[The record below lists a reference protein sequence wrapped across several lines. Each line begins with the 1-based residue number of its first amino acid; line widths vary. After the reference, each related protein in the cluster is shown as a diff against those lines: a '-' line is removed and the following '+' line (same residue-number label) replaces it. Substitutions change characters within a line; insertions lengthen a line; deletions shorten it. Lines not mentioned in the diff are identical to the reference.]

1 MSNDELLAEL
11 DSQIE
16 SSKAVGCDCKSCD
29 NAKALRAVVKLHKP
43 EYWENIHDPNW
54 NGNECS
60 VCFTDG
66 NLEIPSARID
76 YPCPTIQAIEK
87 ELG

>member
-1 MSNDELLAEL
+1 MTHDELLAKIDGFSCCSGAHEL
-11 DSQIE
+11 
-16 SSKAVGCDCKSCD
+16 
-29 NAKALRAVVKLHKP
+29 ALRAVVELHKP

-87 ELG
+87 ELL